1 MGSQRTRRIQVSG
14 GAVQSAERIVAVALR
29 MAASGNLPREVSNDS
44 TDECP
49 VESNADGLSFVIG
62 DTRRHVG
69 VEDLHA
75 LLRRFEQWTVCADK
89 TAGFTDFFQDLN
101 RWETDGQ
108 TVIRKTT
115 ALLLFARALVSE
127 ADKMRWEDFL
137 GRLQRLLPVKRWFA
151 GAGERG
157 RYSVTFSWAEE
168 SLLFEMEGHAVRIG
182 TEQIRVVWGR
192 FVEWWCLPSPQRED
206 ERAGLDFGGELG
218 SDAGFYAFE
227 LACLMNE
234 IEQCKA
240 FA

>member
-1 MGSQRTRRIQVSG
+1 MSG

-69 VEDLHA
+69 VEDLHT
-75 LLRRFEQWTVCADK
+75 LLRRFEEWTVRADK

-127 ADKMRWEDFL
+127 ADKMRWVDFW
-137 GRLQRLLPVKRWFA
+137 GRLEMLLPVKRWFA

-157 RYSVTFSWAEE
+157 RYPVTLSLAGE
-168 SLLFEMEGHAVRIG
+168 SLLFEKEGRAVRIG
-182 TEQIRVVWGR
+182 PEQIRVVWGR
-192 FVEWWCLPSPQRED
+192 FVEWRCIPSPARENG
-206 ERAGLDFGGELG
+206 RAELDFGGELG
-218 SDAGFYAFE
+218 TDAGSTPLNWPA
-227 LACLMNE
+227 
-234 IEQCKA
+234 
-240 FA
+240 